1 MMYFL
6 ETESIGLKKL
16 TQKEC
21 TETYVDWMNDEQ
33 VTRTLVSGKTPQSLE
48 DVQSFIASSNHA
60 YRITF
65 AIYRKDQNRHIGNV
79 KLDHI
84 DWINRKADYGILI
97 GDRASWGKGYA
108 TQTTKLVV
116 DYAFSILNL
125 NRVYLGV
132 LETNPSASAIYRKI
146 GFQEEGKKCQ
156 DQLVQGQYVDS
167 LFMSITRQ
175 RWLVYGKKVV
185 AIIQAR
191 CSSSRLP
198 GKVLKELGR
207 KPMIQQV
214 YDRVRKARSVH
225 QTIIATSVDPSDNPL
240 VQLCEHHAIPYYRG
254 DLNDVLTRFYEA
266 AKAYRAQILVRI
278 TGDCPLIDPEVI
290 DRVVEVY
297 QDNAQNVDYASNID
311 FLTYP
316 DGLDTE
322 VFSIHALE
330 QANQKATM
338 KSDREHVTP
347 YLRKHMR
354 KINVALDQANYS
366 HLRWTVDQQE
376 DFDLIQKIF
385 QDLGKEGRYF
395 GMDEILKWIKSHP
408 HEAGRNIHIPINEGL
423 KKSLEDERTI

>member
-1 MMYFL
+1 MFFL

-33 VTRTLVSGKTPQSLE
+33 VTRTLVSGKTPQSIE
-48 DVQSFIASSNHA
+48 DVQSFIAISNHA
-60 YRITF
+60 SRITF
-65 AIYRKDQNRHIGNV
+65 AIYRKDQNHHIGNV

-84 DWINRKADYGILI
+84 DWINRKADFGILI

-108 TQTTKLVV
+108 TQATKLVI
-116 DYAFSILNL
+116 DYAFSVLNL

-132 LETNPSASAIYRKI
+132 LESNPSASTIYRNI
-146 GFQEEGKKCQ
+146 GFLEEGRKKQ
-156 DQLVQGQYVDS
+156 DQLFQGQYVDS
-167 LFMSITRQ
+167 LIMAITRQ
-175 RWLVYGKKVV
+175 RWLVHGKKVV

-198 GKVLKELGR
+198 GKVLKELGG

-214 YDRVRKARSVH
+214 YDRVQKARSVH
-225 QTIIATSVDPSDNPL
+225 QTIIATSVDSSDNPL
-240 VQLCEHHAIPYYRG
+240 AQFCEHHSISYYRG
-254 DLNDVLTRFYEA
+254 DLNDVLTRFSEA
-266 AKAYRAQILVRI
+266 AKKYQAQILVRI

-290 DRVVEVY
+290 DRVVQAY
-297 QDNAQNVDYASNID
+297 QNNVQNVDYASNID

-322 VFSIHALE
+322 VFSIQALE
-330 QANQKATM
+330 QANQKATL

-347 YLRKHMR
+347 YMRKHLR

-376 DFDLIQKIF
+376 DFDFVQKIF
-385 QDLGKEGRYF
+385 QDVGKEGRHF
-395 GMDEILKWIKSHP
+395 GMDEILQWIRSHP
-408 HEAGRNIHIPINEGL
+408 QEAERNAHIPINEGL
-423 KKSLEDERTI
+423 EKSLKAERTI